1 MSSAILYEHPLNE
14 RMRTLLRLEQLFAQL
29 HHFQDGSSL
38 WDSQASM
45 TTLIEIL
52 GILERLDIRSEV
64 LKELDRHIGGLSR
77 LMDTPAVD
85 HARLEDTLT
94 ELHEQFR
101 QIQRLPNKLSSDMR
115 ENDLLNAI
123 RQKML
128 LTGGTCG
135 FDIPAYHYWLNQ
147 PAHVKGECLT
157 RWIDEISPL
166 NGAIELLLML
176 IRNSALFETHS
187 AHLGLFQQSLD
198 IQQPCQLLRVSLPAD
213 STVYPEVSG
222 NKHRINIRFLSFSEL
237 SKPKQVTTNLEFQM
251 SCCAI

>member
-29 HHFQDGSSL
+29 HHFQDGFSL
-38 WDSQASM
+38 WDSQASV

-64 LKELDRHIGGLSR
+64 LKELDRHIVGLSR

-85 HARLEDTLT
+85 RGRLEDTLT

-135 FDIPAYHYWLNQ
+135 FDIPAYHYWLHQ

-166 NGAIELLLML
+166 NGAIELLLTL
-176 IRNSALFETHS
+176 IRNSALFVTHS